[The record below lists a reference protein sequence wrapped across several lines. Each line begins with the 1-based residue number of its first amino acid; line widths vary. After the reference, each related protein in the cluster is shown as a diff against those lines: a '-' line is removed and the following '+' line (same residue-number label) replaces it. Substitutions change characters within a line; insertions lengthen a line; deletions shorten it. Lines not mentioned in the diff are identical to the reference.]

1 MRRWLLW
8 GLVLLVLSGTA
19 SRPTRAMP
27 APGVPEEG
35 PDIQAIGT
43 TPTPPPKL
51 TGRWI
56 EVSLLEQIV
65 RLHDGQ
71 QVIGEYLAATGVG
84 DTPDTTT
91 YPGLFSVYQKHEGPM
106 YLRAYGV
113 YVTHWVG
120 FDPEHD
126 NGFHSLPMDAK
137 GRVVDTRLGQPV
149 SHGCIRLIFPE
160 TVFRFATFG
169 MQVWIH

>member
-8 GLVLLVLSGTA
+8 GLVLLVLSGA
-19 SRPTRAMP
+19 ALRPARAMP

-35 PDIQAIGT
+35 PDIQAIESA
-43 TPTPPPKL
+43 PAPPPTL

-56 EVSLLEQIV
+56 EVSLLEQVV
-65 RLHDGQ
+65 RLHDGRR
-71 QVIGEYLAATGVG
+71 VIGEYLAATGVG

-91 YPGLFSVYQKHEGPM
+91 YPGLFRVYQKHEGPM

-126 NGFHSLPMDAK
+126 NGFHSMPMDAK
-137 GRVVDTRLGQPV
+137 GRVVDSRLGLPA
-149 SHGCIRLIFPE
+149 SHGCVRLAFP
-160 TVFRFATFG
+160 VAVYRFATFG
-169 MQVWIH
+169 MQVWVH

>member
-1 MRRWLLW
+1 
-8 GLVLLVLSGTA
+8 
-19 SRPTRAMP
+19 MP
-27 APGVPEEG
+27 APRIPEEG
-35 PDIQAIGT
+35 PDIQT
-43 TPTPPPKL
+43 VVTPPTPPSKL
-51 TGRWI
+51 VGRWI
-56 EVSLLEQIV
+56 EVSLSEQVV

-71 QVIGEYLAATGVG
+71 RVVGEFLATTGVG

-91 YPGLFSVYQKHEGPM
+91 FPGLFSVYQKHEGPM
-106 YLRAYGV
+106 YLREYGV

-126 NGFHSLPMDAK
+126 NGFHSLPMDAE
-137 GRVVDTRLGQPV
+137 GRVVDSRLGQPV

-160 TVFRFATFG
+160 IVYRFATFG